1 MRTDRTTA
9 GGRILEAPERN
20 VAWILVISLAMFF
33 VSLASSYLYS
43 FPFFSGTANRDAWY
57 YLGITV
63 HLFFTL
69 TLATS
74 ALCLAR
80 FAKKR
85 MYSATIFF
93 FAVSMILLIILGLRP
108 LFG

>member
-1 MRTDRTTA
+1 V
-9 GGRILEAPERN
+9 EAPERS
-20 VAWILVISLAMFF
+20 VAWILVVSLAMFF
-33 VSLASSYLYS
+33 VSLVSWYLYT
-43 FPFFSGTANRDAWY
+43 FPFFSVTTTRDAWY

-69 TLATS
+69 TVATS

-80 FAKKR
+80 FAKKWT
-85 MYSATIFF
+85 YFATVFF
-93 FAVSMILLIILGLRP
+93 FAVSMILLFVLGLRP

>member
-1 MRTDRTTA
+1 
-9 GGRILEAPERN
+9 
-20 VAWILVISLAMFF
+20 MFF
-33 VSLASSYLYS
+33 VSLVWDLYA
-43 FPFFSGTANRDAWY
+43 FPFFTVTANRDAWY
-57 YLGITV
+57 YLGVTV

-80 FAKKR
+80 FAKKW
-85 MYSATIFF
+85 MYSATVLF
-93 FAVSMILLIILGLRP
+93 FAVSMILLFGVGLRA

>member
-1 MRTDRTTA
+1 M
-9 GGRILEAPERN
+9 EAPERN
-20 VAWILVISLAMFF
+20 VAWILVVSLIMFF
-33 VSLASSYLYS
+33 VSMVLWYVSAFPIYSYAM
-43 FPFFSGTANRDAWY
+43 TRDAWY
-57 YLGITV
+57 YLSIGL

-85 MYSATIFF
+85 TYDATVFF
-93 FAVSMILLIILGLRP
+93 FAVSMGLLFIDGLRP
-108 LFG
+108 LF